1 MPIKS
6 FDYDPIGPRY
16 TGIFYNNSVS
26 LEELYSLFYFYFPR
40 ICQGYYRRS
49 EALKGLGRHE
59 DALLSLLHC
68 AAMERSLM
76 CDVRDDIAKVFFFNI

>member
-1 MPIKS
+1 MRVPLLYLFIIFFFS
-6 FDYDPIGPRY
+6 FIVFNY
-16 TGIFYNNSVS
+16 
-26 LEELYSLFYFYFPR
+26 YFFF
-40 ICQGYYRRS
+40 ILGKFQGYYRRA

-76 CDVRDDIAKVFFFNI
+76 CDVRDDIAKVSLELFLK